1 MEIKFLTE
9 QAFNTS
15 YTLLHGHN
23 FTFTTYKSEK
33 TMRFFYP
40 EMLVKAKSML
50 VSRNVIEDV
59 DYNVVKGNCLDAL
72 VCD

>member
-1 MEIKFLTE
+1 MEIKFLSDE
-9 QAFNTS
+9 AFKAG

-40 EMLVKAKSML
+40 EMLERAQNYL
-50 VSRNVIEDV
+50 TSRSIIEGT
-59 DYNVVKGNCLDAL
+59 DYIVQESERLCAL
-72 VCD
+72 V